1 MYWGFQNCFEDD
13 SVTIMDITFEK
24 NAPLKGLKALKKAFV
39 AGSKETSLLTFSLVL
54 QNTRFW

>member
-1 MYWGFQNCFEDD
+1 MSWGFQNCFEDD

-39 AGSKETSLLTFSLVL
+39 AGSKETS
-54 QNTRFW
+54 